1 MQQFKLFFFFL
12 AAVSSLALTS
22 CTKDETTVASNG
34 SVYVLNQGTM
44 NYNNSTVTSYNI
56 DKATST
62 IDWYKAQNGVGL
74 GDTGNDMAV
83 YGGKIY
89 IVVNV
94 SSVLT
99 VTDLN
104 GKFLKTIS
112 FQNGSSARQPRCIA
126 FNKNKAYVCSFD
138 GSVARIDTT
147 SLSIEA
153 YATAGENP
161 DGICVANNN
170 LYVSNS
176 GGMNYM
182 TGNYGTTVSVI
193 NISSFTE
200 TQKITVNMN
209 PFTIHTGDD
218 GNVYVLSHGNYGSI
232 GSEIQMINP
241 QTNTVAK
248 TYANSSAA
256 DFALSGSKLFF
267 CNYDYAA
274 KASVIK
280 VMDVSTGAISN
291 FITDGTTVPSASS
304 IAVNPSN
311 GDVYVTSSAADYVS
325 NGTVYCFG
333 STGKLKFSFAS
344 GVNPWK
350 VVFVR

>member
-1 MQQFKLFFFFL
+1 MKQFKLFFFLL
-12 AAVSSLALTS
+12 AAAGSVALTS
-22 CTKDETTVASNG
+22 CTKNETMVVSNG
-34 SVYVLNQGTM
+34 SVYVLNQGSM

-94 SSVLT
+94 SSVVT

-112 FQNGSSARQPRCIA
+112 FQNGNTARQPRCIA

-161 DGICVANNN
+161 DGICVANNK

-176 GGMNYM
+176 GGLNYP
-182 TGNYGTTVSVI
+182 TYSNTVSVI
-193 NISSFTE
+193 DIASFAE
-200 TQKITVNMN
+200 TKKITVNTN
-209 PFTIHTGDD
+209 PFTIKTGTD

-232 GSEIQMINP
+232 ASELQVINP
-241 QTNTVAK
+241 STDALTK
-248 TYANSSAA
+248 TYSNSAA
-256 DFALSGSKLFF
+256 IDFDFYGTKILF
-267 CNYDYAA
+267 CNYDYSTG
-274 KASVIK
+274 ASAVK
-280 VMDVSTGAISN
+280 TMDVSTGTITN
-291 FITDGTTVPSASS
+291 FIVDGTTIPMASG
-304 IAVNPSN
+304 IAVNQTN
-311 GDVYVTSSAADYVS
+311 GDVYVASAATDYVS
-325 NGTVYCFG
+325 NGTVYCFD
-333 STGKLKFSFAS
+333 STGKKKFTFTS

-350 VVFVR
+350 IVFVR

>member
-1 MQQFKLFFFFL
+1 MQQIKLFFLFL
-12 AAVSSLALTS
+12 AVAGSCVLTS
-22 CTKDETTVASNG
+22 CTKDETTVVTNG

-44 NYNNSTVTSYNI
+44 NYNNSTVTSYDI

-94 SSVLT
+94 SSVVT

-104 GKFLKTIS
+104 GKLLKTIS
-112 FQNGSSARQPRCIA
+112 FQNGSSARQPRCVA

-182 TGNYGTTVSVI
+182 TGNFATTVSVI

-218 GNVYVLSHGNYGSI
+218 GNVYVLSHGNYKTI

-248 TYANSSAA
+248 TYANSSAV
-256 DFALSGSKLFF
+256 DFALKGSKIYF
-267 CNYDYAA
+267 CNYGSSDSA
-274 KASVIK
+274 VK
-280 VMDVSTGAISN
+280 VMDVSTGAITN
-291 FITDGTTVPSASS
+291 FIADGTTITTVSG
-304 IAVNPSN
+304 IAVNQAN
-311 GDVYVTSSAADYVS
+311 GDVYVASSATDYVS
-325 NGTVYCFG
+325 NGTVYCFD
-333 STGKLKFSFAS
+333 SAGKKKFMFTS

-350 VVFVR
+350 IVFVR